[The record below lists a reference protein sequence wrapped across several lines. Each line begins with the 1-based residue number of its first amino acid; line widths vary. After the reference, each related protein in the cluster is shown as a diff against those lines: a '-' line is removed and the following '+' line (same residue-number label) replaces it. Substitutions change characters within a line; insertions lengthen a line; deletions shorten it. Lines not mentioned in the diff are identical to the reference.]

1 MDGPGCE
8 RTHDLPSFHLLLL
21 PRPVLGFGHSQKVC
35 LGDSISIDIHIE
47 EGTGPWLVKIA
58 DRLAGGALASE
69 ICGSDGLLMYGRDTV
84 IRFAADKSAVYQG
97 NYLKDMNSGCT
108 GILPDTVVTIKVD
121 TPAHISFAPGPWI
134 IGACVQNVNL
144 RQDVLKPYIGTPANS
159 LPADLGH
166 FYVDDNDRGLDGA
179 LQNSDL
185 HSDTCYRV
193 YCEYTD
199 TLGCKVRSDEV
210 RVCVDSIPSGEII
223 SSSVSCGSV
232 ATDFEIQ
239 LRPAGRIDSL
249 VLIQKRYKKGG
260 SESTIRLSYNRS
272 QIPSSGLFK
281 LRLNWGDVGGV
292 DSCLVYEVHG
302 LWDIHGCQMD
312 YSTPHLYRDTIWR
325 HVDPK
330 VDVWVR
336 HTEQDTFRI
345 NSHNENLAA
354 GDSLQVKVILTDGQP
369 LWSLPTLGMNSISGR
384 DTVFWLKDTGTY
396 WFIPRDVACDRQGDA
411 PWYDLTITRLDT
423 GYFRGKV
430 FLEGVFDGNNMSM
443 AWGDDCNWGR
453 LRDSLRL
460 PSSLPKLPSGLK
472 VIDWIEVELRV
483 SYGDPLDSVA
493 VMAKPS
499 YFVARD
505 SCLVLS
511 DGHLADRW
519 TGDTVV
525 GIRKAYGSGVNQRY
539 VALRHRNHLGVMTNR
554 LYRFVNNAGKS
565 NAAYVDFTDTLNI
578 YHKGAPLNNMD
589 YHMTRKSYQGRELW
603 VMAVGSLDSNYL
615 VSLSDPNCVT
625 IGDILPLSLQ
635 GYRYDLLHDINM
647 DGCVD
652 WPGWNG
658 TAQTDWLFV
667 ERNRRKYSEIR
678 WR

>member
-1 MDGPGCE
+1 M
-8 RTHDLPSFHLLLL
+8 
-21 PRPVLGFGHSQKVC
+21 GFGHSQKVC